1 MTTTKNNEHKKL
13 NFPNEQEQSQA
24 CLNSAEHEK
33 NQGRKV
39 LNVPNKREQNQ
50 TCLDSAEREGLRP
63 KGNVPNLRFPEFQGE
78 WEELGLSELLDFK
91 NGLNPKP
98 DKFGKGIKFISV
110 MDILNN
116 AVITYDCIKA
126 SVDVTEKELS
136 DFSVEKGDLLFQRS
150 SETLEDV
157 GRANVYM
164 DDKTAV
170 FGGFVIRGKK
180 KGEYDPQYFNYLLR
194 SPFARKRIIPMGAGA
209 QHFNIGQEGLS
220 KVKLHFANI
229 EEQKKIGK
237 MLSLLDERIATQNK
251 IIEDLKKLKSAIID
265 YAINSLNTDFAKFG
279 SLYEMAGEGGT
290 PTTSNASFYDNGKI
304 PFIKI
309 DDLKQKYL
317 TENKDFITE
326 LGLQK
331 SSAWLV
337 PTHSILFS
345 NGATIGEISITTY
358 PVCTKQGILGIVPK
372 QNIDVEFL
380 YYFMSSSY
388 FKKAVSRIV
397 TEGTMKTAYLKDI
410 NNILCPIPTKEK
422 QQEIAK
428 MPSALNSKI
437 DFEQS
442 ILKLFCS
449 QKQYLL
455 RQMFI

>member
-1 MTTTKNNEHKKL
+1 MTTTKNNENKKL
-13 NFPNEQEQSQA
+13 NFSNEREQSQA

-39 LNVPNKREQNQ
+39 LNVPN
-50 TCLDSAEREGLRP
+50 
-63 KGNVPNLRFPEFQGE
+63 LRFPEFEGE
-78 WEELGLSELLDFK
+78 WEEHGLSELLDFK
-91 NGLNPKP
+91 NGLNPKTN
-98 DKFGKGIKFISV
+98 KFGKGIKFISV

-116 AVITYDCIKA
+116 AVITYDCIKT

-136 DFSVEKGDLLFQRS
+136 DFSVEYGDLLFQRS
-150 SETLEDV
+150 SETLEDI
-157 GRANVYM
+157 GRANVYV

-180 KGEYDPQYFNYLLR
+180 KGEYNPLFFSYLLA
-194 SPFARKRIIPMGAGA
+194 SPFARKKVIPMGAGA

-220 KVKLHFANI
+220 KVKLYFASLN
-229 EEQKKIGK
+229 EQDKIARL
-237 MLSLLDERIATQNK
+237 LSLIDERIATQNK
-251 IIEDLKKLKSAIID
+251 IIEDLKKLKSAIVD
-265 YAINSLNTDFAKFG
+265 YTINSLDTDFAKFS

-326 LGLQK
+326 LGLHK

-337 PTHSILFS
+337 PTRSILFS
-345 NGATIGEISITTY
+345 NGATIGEITITTY
-358 PVCTKQGILGIVPK
+358 PVCTKQGILGIVPMP
-372 QNIDVEFL
+372 NVDVEFL

-410 NNILCPIPTKEK
+410 NNILCPLPTKDK
-422 QQEIAK
+422 QQNIAK
-428 MPSALNSKI
+428 MPSALNTKI
-437 DFEQS
+437 DIEQS
-442 ILKLFCS
+442 ILNQLNI

-455 RQMFI
+455 CQMFI